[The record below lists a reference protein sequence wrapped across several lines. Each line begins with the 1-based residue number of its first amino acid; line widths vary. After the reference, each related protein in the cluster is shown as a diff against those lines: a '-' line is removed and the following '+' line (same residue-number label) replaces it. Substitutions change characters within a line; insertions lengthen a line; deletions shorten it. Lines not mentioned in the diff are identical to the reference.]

1 MTLKF
6 FGSVRKLNYR
16 KKQSTGQNVEA
27 PDAITVEVW
36 EQGMINSYDVLFGKF
51 FIVFKNTHFSY
62 SVIYSD
68 GVIEFL
74 FRDHLVQT
82 VSYGHEVLSILS
94 Y

>member
-1 MTLKF
+1 
-6 FGSVRKLNYR
+6 
-16 KKQSTGQNVEA
+16 
-27 PDAITVEVW
+27 
-36 EQGMINSYDVLFGKF
+36 MINSYDVLFGKF

-82 VSYGHEVLSILS
+82 VSYGHEVIEFLFRGHQVQ